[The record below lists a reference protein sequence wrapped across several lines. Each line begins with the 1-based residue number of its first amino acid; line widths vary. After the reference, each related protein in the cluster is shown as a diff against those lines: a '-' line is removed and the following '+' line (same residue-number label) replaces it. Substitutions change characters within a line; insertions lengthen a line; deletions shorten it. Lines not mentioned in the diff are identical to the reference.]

1 MNFWK
6 ISNKMYSL
14 FFSRLYKFQGRSSR
28 KEYIARLLL
37 TTVVFITAAYT
48 VDYIEYVSLITVLY
62 RGTLLFCMIIMFFQY
77 IPLAVRRLHDLNEN
91 GWYVLITFLPFGQLL
106 MLWLIFRKGT
116 PTTNKYG
123 DPPTD

>member
-106 MLWLIFRKGT
+106 MLWLIFRKGS

>member
-6 ISNKMYSL
+6 ISNNLYNL
-14 FFSRLYKFQGRSSR
+14 FFNRLYRFEGRSSR

-37 TTVVFITAAYT
+37 TTTVFVTWGYT
-48 VDYIEYVSLITVLY
+48 VDYVPNT
-62 RGTLLFCMIIMFFQY
+62 GLFAFVYIFSMLFSMIIMFFQY

-106 MLWLIFRKGT
+106 ILWLIFREGT
-116 PTTNKYG
+116 TTTNKYG
-123 DPPTD
+123 EPPTN

>member
-1 MNFWK
+1 
-6 ISNKMYSL
+6 MYSL

-62 RGTLLFCMIIMFFQY
+62 RGTLLFCMITMFFQY

-106 MLWLIFRKGT
+106 ILWLMFRKGT

-123 DPPTD
+123 EPPTN

>member
-106 MLWLIFRKGT
+106 MLWLIFRKGS

-123 DPPTD
+123 EPPVN